1 MILLAQVLCANLCI
15 LRDIGVKEG
24 RAKAPHIL
32 MVIWLPPPIVWI
44 NVKAYGAACA
54 TSGLVSFGGIFRD
67 HFDNFLSWF
76 GASLG
81 LAFSFEA

>member
-1 MILLAQVLCANLCI
+1 M
-15 LRDIGVKEG
+15 
-24 RAKAPHIL
+24 
-32 MVIWLPPPIVWI
+32 
-44 NVKAYGAACA
+44 KAYGAACA